1 MSAPLDELYLTWLYS
16 QIGSVKEKH
25 PARTHWS
32 LARQLFTKE
41 FVWIIPND
49 DNRLE
54 DGRDLR
60 VEFLEEEG
68 IEDPDPEW
76 MRIGCSM
83 LEMLVGLS
91 RRLAFEA
98 EGEPREWFWH
108 LMKNLGLNHCSDKRR
123 LTYEE
128 VNDVL
133 DRVIW
138 RTYRWD
144 GHGGLFPLNEPEKDQ
159 REVEIWYQLSA
170 YLLER
175 E

>member
-1 MSAPLDELYLTWLYS
+1 
-16 QIGSVKEKH
+16 
-25 PARTHWS
+25 
-32 LARQLFTKE
+32 
-41 FVWIIPND
+41 
-49 DNRLE
+49 
-54 DGRDLR
+54 
-60 VEFLEEEG
+60 
-68 IEDPDPEW
+68 
-76 MRIGCSM
+76 
-83 LEMLVGLS
+83 
-91 RRLAFEA
+91 
-98 EGEPREWFWH
+98 
-108 LMKNLGLNHCSDKRR
+108 MKNLGLNHCSDKRR